1 MAVAYWNYQ
10 MNELWTMLALR
21 RVSCCS
27 TVVELM
33 PRNHEIKFHVQV
45 FKFKSLVF
53 GPSCSPLGRIEA
65 QMFSFWK
72 EALGSIPAFS
82 KCYFSPWVIG
92 GGENWEPADL
102 KLFWGLNKQSLGQKT
117 VCDCF
122 PVKILQEKK
131 NHRLVLSKQIWNIV
145 FQNRRNKKNLVSDNR
160 FKKCRP
166 LNLLK
171 TIYFNIFN
179 IFDGSIPRPRL

>member
-1 MAVAYWNYQ
+1 MQ
-10 MNELWTMLALR
+10 
-21 RVSCCS
+21 
-27 TVVELM
+27 
-33 PRNHEIKFHVQV
+33 IFI
-45 FKFKSLVF
+45 FKSFVF

-65 QMFSFWK
+65 KMFSFWK

-92 GGENWEPADL
+92 SGENWERADL
-102 KLFWGLNKQSLGQKT
+102 KLFWGLNKPSLGQKT

-160 FKKCRP
+160 FKKWRP
-166 LNLLK
+166 LNWKQSILIFYTFLMVQYLGRGCSTADVALVRQTGGSRVWILPCWGLLSSSLD
-171 TIYFNIFN
+171 YYV
-179 IFDGSIPRPRL
+179 S